1 MTLVLQRKPQLDS
14 ELCIQIDHAD
24 AVMAFGADTDVVPWI
39 VQILWIDHIITEDV
53 ILNMLIVDRI
63 HELPTV
69 GTVDSWLA
77 FALRI

>member
-1 MTLVLQRKPQLDS
+1 
-14 ELCIQIDHAD
+14 
-24 AVMAFGADTDVVPWI
+24 MAFGADTDVFPWI
-39 VQILWIDHIITEDV
+39 VQILRIDHIITEDV

-77 FALRI
+77 FVLRI